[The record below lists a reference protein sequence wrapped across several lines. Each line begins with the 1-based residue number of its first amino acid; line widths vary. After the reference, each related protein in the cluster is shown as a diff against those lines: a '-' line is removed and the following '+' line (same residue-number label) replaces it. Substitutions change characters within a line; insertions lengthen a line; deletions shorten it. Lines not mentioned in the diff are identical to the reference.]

1 MLPTAVFPNVT
12 KSMAQETTAKCV
24 NQGNIIKLSLS
35 NNLFFRESLH
45 PKGQIKV
52 FVEAQDYNGNT

>member
-1 MLPTAVFPNVT
+1 M

-45 PKGQIKV
+45 PKGQLKV